1 MRTLLL
7 VYCLLLGSAEAGEV
21 LIVGNNYGAPKIY
34 AQNDQPSGLLV
45 DILSYADAALPEH
58 QLTLHLY
65 PWARAYWMAREHQ
78 AGIVGLS
85 WTAERQQTFDYSIPL
100 FYDEV
105 LVVVRRDR
113 AFEFAGLDDLA
124 GRRVGIGAGGSFGE
138 DFEQARH
145 RGAFEVVEDNGPV
158 PRLKKL
164 LAGRIDAALINPGL
178 ASLQWAI
185 GQDLELRKRA
195 GELLALPQP
204 LKRDANYLGFH
215 KSMAMG
221 EFLEAFNAVIQQGY
235 DSGEIPLLFERYSR
249 PQTQGP
255 APTTAE
261 TPTL

>member
-7 VYCLLLGSAEAGEV
+7 VYCLLLGTAEAREV

-45 DILSYADAALPEH
+45 DILSYADASLPQH

-85 WTAERQQTFDYSIPL
+85 WTAERQQIFDYSIPL

-113 AFEFAGLDDLA
+113 AFDFAGLDDLA
-124 GRRVGIGAGGSFGE
+124 GRRVGLGAGGSFGE
-138 DFEQARH
+138 DFEQARR
-145 RGAFEVVEDNGPV
+145 RGAFEVIEDNGPV

-185 GQDLELRKRA
+185 GQDLVLRKRA

-235 DSGEIPLLFERYSR
+235 DSGEIPRLLERSSR
-249 PQTQGP
+249 PVAQESAAP
-255 APTTAE
+255 AGESVP
-261 TPTL
+261 L